1 MNELERLL
9 AIFGTTH
16 GAGNRDVFERVT
28 NALLTG
34 ASQLETTQG
43 TLEQLRNAAQRQADA
58 VEENTAAVRENTTT
72 RPTGLTGFAADAVK
86 TAGRLLGGGF
96 ALAPILSGLV
106 GLLRSG
112 SPEPAPALPRYV
124 ASTPFRFQGAAPQ
137 TPKEPILEAD
147 YEQGGLARRVFH
159 PPVQVAIHIQAI
171 DSRSFVD
178 HRDEIARAVREAML
192 NAHGL
197 NDVMAE
203 L

>member
-16 GAGNRDVFERVT
+16 GASNRDVFERVT
-28 NALLTG
+28 NALLAG

-58 VEENTAAVRENTTT
+58 VEENTAAVRENTAT

-86 TAGRLLGGGF
+86 TAGRLLGSGF
-96 ALAPILSGLV
+96 ALSPILSGLV
-106 GLLRSG
+106 GLLRST
-112 SPEPAPALPRYV
+112 SPEPVPALPRYV
-124 ASTPFRFQGAAPQ
+124 APTPFRFQGAGPQ

-147 YEQGGLARRVFH
+147 YEQSGLARKVFQ

-192 NAHGL
+192 SAHGL
-197 NDVMAE
+197 NDVMTE